1 MEEKKKVSLD
11 EQFNDYE
18 STPVPEHARRN
29 WVDQGIVWMGAGLS
43 ILATGGLLA
52 DGLSFWDTVLASV
65 LGAIVIFI
73 IAGFVGL
80 VSVRLHLS
88 ASYTARFSFG
98 RDGSRIFGAI
108 LCFSNFGWFAFQADL
123 FGNTVTS
130 ILREGWNLETPTVV
144 FTILGGLAMATTAI
158 FGFKAIEKF
167 SKFSFPILL
176 LLCVVAIWRTFSQVP
191 AADIIGS
198 GPVGAPITLPM
209 GVAIVVSSYA
219 SGIAVIGDVSRFSR
233 SKKDCLLGLSLG
245 YVWGFIPIL
254 LCGSFFTYAFHNWN
268 IVEVMIESLDMG
280 ILGAVGLIICQWTTN
295 DNNLYTSV
303 LGVTNTLDGIMN
315 GGMLALS
322 GLMLLGWKDEIVA
335 AGQTALP
342 NLFICN
348 TIGWDWLVVCYSILL
363 FCAFISTCV
372 TLIYTMILRIDKKFF
387 VKSDVH
393 EKIRMSII
401 GVIMVAVCMSLS
413 FIGISNIITYAYGYD
428 GYLALVAIVL
438 PVLIIGNK
446 KNKKFI
452 KEHPEAID
460 KSY

>member
-29 WVDQGIVWMGAGLS
+29 WVDQGIVWMGAGLG

-167 SKFSFPILL
+167 SKLSFPILL

-303 LGVTNTLDGIMN
+303 LGVTNTLDGIVKIPRIR
-315 GGMLALS
+315 LS
-322 GLMLLGWKDEIVA
+322 L
-335 AGQTALP
+335 
-342 NLFICN
+342 
-348 TIGWDWLVVCYSILL
+348 
-363 FCAFISTCV
+363 
-372 TLIYTMILRIDKKFF
+372 
-387 VKSDVH
+387 
-393 EKIRMSII
+393 II
-401 GVIMVAVCMSLS
+401 GVISTAVAAIGMYKYFENFLS
-413 FIGISNIITYAYGYD
+413 ILGVFIIPVSGIIVADY
-428 GYLALVAIVL
+428 YLCNREKYL
-438 PVLIIGNK
+438 PDEPQPTERFNPSAVISWLIASFVGLTMTAPPVGFGWLAWVGDYFPVPIIGMAIAMVLYCVLEELK
-446 KNKKFI
+446 K
-452 KEHPEAID
+452 HRAA
-460 KSY
+460 